1 MILPPD
7 IIRDGGNWHYEQTIH
22 FSEKAVPKSAQDL
35 NAGLWHNAR
44 LFILIRLQVGE
55 IRAITP
61 ISGRLYKDQ
70 FKASQC

>member
-1 MILPPD
+1 MN
-7 IIRDGGNWHYEQTIH
+7 DGDNWHYEQIIS
-22 FSEKAVPKSAQDL
+22 FSEKAVQKSAQDL

-55 IRAITP
+55 IRALKP